1 MHITLYTFIPVNT
14 LNIVLSMSNET
25 KSSNFDKKK
34 MVGFLFFFLQ
44 KIYAPI
50 KTESFHVSL

>member
-25 KSSNFDKKK
+25 KSSNFD
-34 MVGFLFFFLQ
+34 FLQ